1 MKEVNW
7 RRIDIPAILGERD
20 VWVGILA
27 VTTIFAFVLNF
38 IGLIRGISVVTPH
51 LFYLPIV
58 IAGYWFPRRGILFS
72 VIVGMTYLAMVYLMT
87 YPDINSITSATARFY
102 VLVAIGVIV
111 ASLSN
116 NLKEKEDRYHGI
128 FDYSEAGVFLVH
140 YNPSDMMIEEVNER
154 GADLLGY
161 RPKELIGR
169 PLFDIWPDK
178 DEKELFTNKIARE
191 VSLSDFESTLQCKD
205 GKEIMVLISAGRLPD
220 RMMVFTITDITQRKQ
235 AEEAL
240 VESKERYQGLYNNAQ
255 AGLVRFR
262 IIDGKVLE
270 ANDHMARMFGYD
282 ESKDFIE
289 SFVVTQNVV
298 NEGVYEYLVS
308 QLLKQDSVSNFE
320 ASFKKKDGNTIW
332 IRFWSRIFPDKGYIE
347 AVLTDITE
355 EKHSTRA
362 LGESETRYKSLVQ
375 NIPDYVMVFSHDRIL
390 FANPAAARAIG
401 LNQEELADTSIFDF
415 IAPECQALVKRNI
428 RRTMNGESV
437 DPYEI
442 EIRVPGKPPRIT
454 IINTTLLKYHD
465 HSAILAVLTDITE
478 WKQAEEALKA
488 SKYQYRTTIDAL
500 SDGIYL
506 VDSKLRLFLIN
517 PIFRQLLEEAGVNGA
532 VIGKTVDEVLPSLKE
547 GLFEDFHK
555 VFSTGKMVISTEEMQ
570 AGKNRYILETRKIP
584 VFEDGVVVKAVTIMR
599 NITKQ
604 KQIEEEKR
612 IAYEQIEKNIEQ
624 FAILGDH
631 IRNPM
636 QVIVGLADLEGGLI
650 SEKIHNQALE
660 IDRTI
665 SQLDRGWIESEKIRE
680 FVKKYYGIGK

>member
-1 MKEVNW
+1 VKEVNW